1 MLWCVHKLELSY
13 ITSIFTVSLF
23 KNIFN
28 YSTQRDCLLCGPAH
42 VNSRCWGVRSFCD
55 GEVHPDCTPV
65 QLHAIGSLLRL
76 KVNINYTCSPRGYFK
91 YRCGRRVYLLL
102 FLYLFG
108 IICVLEI
115 HKSKAPGAPRLLVI
129 HNGNI
134 LQGAVFGED
143 VPQIPLCGVQAQAK
157 DSQAAIR
164 IWISLQIWKVS
175 RFGCDHFLIK
185 IIH

>member
-1 MLWCVHKLELSY
+1 M
-13 ITSIFTVSLF
+13 
-23 KNIFN
+23 
-28 YSTQRDCLLCGPAH
+28 
-42 VNSRCWGVRSFCD
+42 RSFCD

-65 QLHAIGSLLRL
+65 QLHAIGSLLR
-76 KVNINYTCSPRGYFK
+76 
-91 YRCGRRVYLLL
+91 
-102 FLYLFG
+102 LFG

-129 HNGNI
+129 HNGDI

-164 IWISLQIWKVS
+164 IWISTVANVPPTI
-175 RFGCDHFLIK
+175 GHG
-185 IIH
+185 